1 MAKLAHNAIHQR
13 VTSLAL
19 SLQHFISNELYT
31 RASTHAPSPPR
42 PSSGNSVSSLAYDQ
56 PLAGL
61 SLRMA
66 LPLQP
71 LGRGLFLVDL
81 GMRARYRSISY
92 GRSEAA
98 SEVPEGNRK
107 VTFSPNIKK
116 LSCSAI
122 IRYWAAN

>member
-1 MAKLAHNAIHQR
+1 MAKLAHNAIHQH

-31 RASTHAPSPPR
+31 RASTHALSPPR

-98 SEVPEGNRK
+98 SEVPGGNRE
-107 VTFSPNIKK
+107 VTFSPNLKE
-116 LSCSAI
+116 LSCSKI
-122 IRYWAAN
+122 KWF

>member
-1 MAKLAHNAIHQR
+1 M
-13 VTSLAL
+13 
-19 SLQHFISNELYT
+19 
-31 RASTHAPSPPR
+31 
-42 PSSGNSVSSLAYDQ
+42 SSLAYDQ

-98 SEVPEGNRK
+98 SEVPEGDRK
-107 VTFSPNIKK
+107 GTFSPNIKE
-116 LSCSAI
+116 LSCYRILRMKNCPSPVGTRI
-122 IRYWAAN
+122 KTI

>member
-42 PSSGNSVSSLAYDQ
+42 PSSGNSVSSLTQ

-98 SEVPEGNRK
+98 SEVPGG
-107 VTFSPNIKK
+107 
-116 LSCSAI
+116 
-122 IRYWAAN
+122 